1 MCMLGIYIGGRSGL
15 CNPLSRIYR
24 HRMVRPDDSE
34 SHTMSI
40 PVMFFGPRFVSYH
53 GILELMDQMRC
64 LSEYGMRSESL
75 YAHIAPSKRKGQ
87 VSYSLTTCEYFFF
100 PILPFILQD
109 SLQNTSGTASCAL
122 PADCIHAS
130 HASIFE

>member
-1 MCMLGIYIGGRSGL
+1 MLGIYIGGRSGL
-15 CNPLSRIYR
+15 CNPLSANYQMILLEPNN
-24 HRMVRPDDSE
+24 VQT
-34 SHTMSI
+34 HTVWV
-40 PVMFFGPRFVSYH
+40 PVIFIGLRLVSYH